1 MNTAVEKGAKED
13 KNFEHYVDYL
23 FENGDIT
30 AGMKDWVDYIRKRGN
45 AATHEISVFDW
56 SEAENLLL
64 STEHLLR
71 VIFELPAKHAGLTG
85 VPPAESDV

>member
-13 KNFEHYVDYL
+13 KSFEHYVDYL